1 MVTLAE
7 KTWGFDQSCLAP
19 NQHISNAFGCLCL
32 VLFDD
37 VRVKTFGGCDACMTK
52 LLGHSNDVGA
62 VGKQDRSY
70 SIIIDPSVQEQA
82 QQSDLL
88 CL

>member
-1 MVTLAE
+1 
-7 KTWGFDQSCLAP
+7 
-19 NQHISNAFGCLCL
+19 
-32 VLFDD
+32 
-37 VRVKTFGGCDACMTK
+37 MTK